1 MTDRKSFQWMIL
13 WSALIVAALFAA
25 AQQAWADEPRIALK
39 VSGEKEVVQIRN
51 GKKTVST
58 APMDK
63 IQSGDSLVYTITY
76 QNTGK
81 SVARDVTV
89 VDPVPANTA
98 YLPGSAAGKDTKILF
113 SINGGATYLE
123 PPVLRKIRDAA
134 GKEIVQPAP
143 PELYTH
149 IKWIVK
155 APVAPGATGTVTFKV
170 KVK

>member
-25 AQQAWADEPRIALK
+25 AQQAWADEPRIALT
-39 VSGEKEVVQIRN
+39 VNGEKEVAQIRN
-51 GKKTVST
+51 GKKTVSK

-63 IQSGDSLVYTITY
+63 IKSGDILVYTITY
-76 QNTGK
+76 HNTGK

-89 VDPVPANTA
+89 VDPVPANTV

-113 SINGGATYLE
+113 SINGGTTYHE
-123 PPVLRKIRDAA
+123 PPVMRKSLDTA
-134 GKEIVQPAP
+134 GREITAPAP

-149 IKWIVK
+149 IQWIVK
-155 APVAPGATGTVTFKV
+155 TPVAPNATGTVTFKV